1 MMSAAPDFAAFC
13 RPLPFSGGA
22 MAMPQDQVDPHQA
35 DHGDPDALWP
45 MLLIGTAMVA
55 MVAFSYWLNVW

>member
-1 MMSAAPDFAAFC
+1 M
-13 RPLPFSGGA
+13 L
-22 MAMPQDQVDPHQA
+22 MPQDHADSHQA
-35 DHGDPDALWP
+35 DRGDPDALWP